1 MANDIIVSDQAQQ
14 FLPVM
19 SMATAMQRY
28 QMTVEFTR
36 RIMKKDTDYGI
47 VPGTGVKPSLLKP
60 GAEKLCSFFGL
71 SPVFVP
77 IDTVEDW
84 TGDSHGGEA
93 FFLYRY
99 RCELYRNGT
108 MIGSGIGSC
117 NSWESKYRYRNGK
130 AKCPSCDAE
139 AISRSKYPPR
149 NRPNDE
155 PGWWCNP
162 KNGGCGANFEYGDK
176 SITEQTIGKVKNPD
190 AADIVNTVDKMAQKR
205 ALVAATLIAVNA
217 SEFFT
222 QDIEDMAK
230 ASDYVDAEFT
240 VTTATTA
247 TSAQSKPVQVTPSNG
262 NGKHTPPP
270 VADNP
275 FDDDLPAEVKLW
287 KSPMDAQAW
296 AVECGASDN
305 EHSARNAFKNAVDAH
320 GGKLTTAN
328 MTQVFVTYYRE
339 RSARA
344 IEKAKRALEDVTLA
358 GVAEMEN

>member
-1 MANDIIVSDQAQQ
+1 MTNEIIVSEQAQQ

-19 SMATAMQRY
+19 SMATALQRY

-36 RIMKKDTDYGI
+36 QIMKRDMDYGV
-47 VPGTGVKPSLLKP
+47 VPGTGANPSLLKP

-77 IDTVEDW
+77 IDTIEDW
-84 TGDSHGGEA
+84 TGDTHGGEA

-149 NRPNDE
+149 NRPDDQ

-176 SITEQTIGKVKNPD
+176 SITEQTVGKVKNPD
-190 AADIVNTVDKMAQKR
+190 AADVVNTIDKMAQKR

-222 QDIEDMAK
+222 QDIEDMAG
-230 ASDYVDAEFT
+230 DYVDVEFT
-240 VTTATTA
+240 ATPAKQDKT
-247 TSAQSKPVQVTPSNG
+247 PPSNG
-262 NGKHTPPP
+262 KHAAPP

-305 EHSARNAFKNAVDAH
+305 EHSARSAFKNAVDAH

-344 IEKAKRALEDVTLA
+344 IEKAKQALEDVTLA
-358 GVAEMEN
+358 GVAEMES